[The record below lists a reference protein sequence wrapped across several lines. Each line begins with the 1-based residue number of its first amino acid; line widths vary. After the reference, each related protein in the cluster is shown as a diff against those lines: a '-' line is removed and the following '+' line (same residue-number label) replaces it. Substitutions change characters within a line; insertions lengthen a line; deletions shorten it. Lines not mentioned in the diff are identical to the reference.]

1 MIYREVCAALQAS
14 NGKCLYQDRISR
26 PKSSVN
32 TLSACLRLRR
42 MCLCLLQSWLLMI
55 HRNKVN
61 KGKQFLLYAGVYGMF
76 YRVKHSALYLSVCV
90 YFMMWRPN
98 AGKCF
103 HETRNAGTLNKD
115 RKCKDLLTS
124 VSDEPVFV

>member
-1 MIYREVCAALQAS
+1 MFVPGQDFTAQEL
-14 NGKCLYQDRISR
+14 GKYAFGLPSPTSCVLVTILIVDD
-26 PKSSVN
+26 SSK
-32 TLSACLRLRR
+32 
-42 MCLCLLQSWLLMI
+42 QG
-55 HRNKVN
+55 N

-90 YFMMWRPN
+90 YFMMSRPN

-103 HETRNAGTLNKD
+103 HETQNAGTLNKD
-115 RKCKDLLTS
+115 RTGKDLLTA